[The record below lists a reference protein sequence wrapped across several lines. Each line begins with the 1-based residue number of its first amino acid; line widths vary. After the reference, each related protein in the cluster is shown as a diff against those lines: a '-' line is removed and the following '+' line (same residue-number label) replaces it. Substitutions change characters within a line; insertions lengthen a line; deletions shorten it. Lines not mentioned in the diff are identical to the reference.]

1 MRKVV
6 VLAIVALILGAGCK
20 SKRYDREFI
29 PGKGWKPV
37 NRAPAI

>member
-6 VLAIVALILGAGCK
+6 LLAFVTAVLAVGCK

-29 PGKGWKPV
+29 PGKGWRPV
-37 NRAPAI
+37 SQVTAR

>member
-6 VLAIVALILGAGCK
+6 LLAFVVAVLSAGCK

-37 NRAPAI
+37 NRAPAQ